1 MSISYSVFL
10 DPRSR
15 CVLAKF
21 KPPMRLVDSLRH
33 DHRPQRVPGFLRR
46 LMALGSSIFSHTG
59 IRFCAVTWV
68 SLDGLMSRIHFS
80 ISFLNRALT
89 VIPAFLRQHAPT
101 YPQKS
106 ETAYAFAAWHSVR
119 ERGRIRFAWL
129 SFPWSP
135 SDRVA
140 LAEREATQENT
151 ESKRG
156 KRKRECQKRWKKSPS
171 DGIRLCVRQSQTES
185 ERVWDTQQQTE
196 TINIE
201 HIFLWNPCTP
211 VCMRES
217 SREGAR
223 HWERE

>member
-1 MSISYSVFL
+1 VYFVQCFFL
-10 DPRSR
+10 DPRSL
-15 CVLAKF
+15 CLLAKF
-21 KPPMRLVDSLRH
+21 KPRMRLVASLRH

-46 LMALGSSIFSHTG
+46 LMALGSSVFSHTG

-80 ISFLNRALT
+80 ISFLNWALT

-106 ETAYAFAAWHSVR
+106 ETAYAFAGWHSVR
-119 ERGRIRFAWL
+119 ERGRICFAWL

-156 KRKRECQKRWKKSPS
+156 KRKREYQKRGP
-171 DGIRLCVRQSQTES
+171 
-185 ERVWDTQQQTE
+185 
-196 TINIE
+196 
-201 HIFLWNPCTP
+201 FL
-211 VCMRES
+211 S
-217 SREGAR
+217 SAHHLGLRA
-223 HWERE
+223 

>member
-1 MSISYSVFL
+1 
-10 DPRSR
+10 
-15 CVLAKF
+15 
-21 KPPMRLVDSLRH
+21 MRLVASLRH

-46 LMALGSSIFSHTG
+46 LMALGSSVFSHTG

-80 ISFLNRALT
+80 ISFLNWALT

-106 ETAYAFAAWHSVR
+106 ETAYAFAGWHSVR
-119 ERGRIRFAWL
+119 DRGRFCFAWL

-151 ESKRG
+151 ESMRG

-171 DGIRLCVRQSQTES
+171 DGIRLCVRQCQTES

-211 VCMRES
+211 VCMREI